1 MVDSHLTVTD
11 ASLRTHF
18 ATKAVLPQREAARAT
33 TFVDA
38 LEKRLASGGQATKT
52 DLDAGN
58 TILHKLQEQQT
69 RFEFSF
75 AQVIA
80 AEAGDIDKKVE
91 EISTSIANIEGTA
104 ERLRAVLGKLGA

>member
-11 ASLRTHF
+11 ANLRTHF
-18 ATKAVLPQREAARAT
+18 AKKAVLPQREAARAA

-38 LEKRLASGGQATKT
+38 LEKRLAGGGQATKT

-58 TILHKLQEQQT
+58 NLLHKLEDQKT

-80 AEAGDIDKKVE
+80 AETGDIDSKVE
-91 EISTSIANIEGTA
+91 AISASIANIEGTA
-104 ERLRAVLGKLGA
+104 ARLRSVLGKLSS